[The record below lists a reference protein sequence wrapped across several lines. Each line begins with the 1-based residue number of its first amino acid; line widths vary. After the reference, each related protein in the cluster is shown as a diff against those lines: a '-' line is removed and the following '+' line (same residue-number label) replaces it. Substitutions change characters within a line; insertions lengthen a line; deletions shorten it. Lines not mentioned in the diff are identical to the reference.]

1 MKYMYPLKIGS
12 IIITWPSWRT
22 SGSTSMVRIWF
33 LEHSISWGY
42 CTCDLSRKV
51 YFFWQIVTL
60 SKVCMA
66 LAPYFGDGVF
76 NQKTIVKILKKQRPQ
91 NLLIQKYV
99 EICEKKYTCRCN
111 CWRWCIM
118 WWLILADMGFGHNLI
133 NFIAIILLW

>member
-12 IIITWPSWRT
+12 IIITWSSWRT

-33 LEHSISWGY
+33 LEHSISWSY

-60 SKVCMA
+60 SKVWMA

-76 NQKTIVKILKKQRPQ
+76 NQIDYSKNPQKTKATKSSNLKVCW
-91 NLLIQKYV
+91 NLW
-99 EICEKKYTCRCN
+99 KKVY
-111 CWRWCIM
+111 
-118 WWLILADMGFGHNLI
+118 LQVQLLALVHNVMAHLGGYGV
-133 NFIAIILLW
+133 WT

>member
-1 MKYMYPLKIGS
+1 MYPLKIGS

-60 SKVCMA
+60 SKVWMA

-76 NQKTIVKILKKQRPQ
+76 NQIDYSKNPQKTKATKSSNLKVCW
-91 NLLIQKYV
+91 NLW
-99 EICEKKYTCRCN
+99 KKYTCRCN